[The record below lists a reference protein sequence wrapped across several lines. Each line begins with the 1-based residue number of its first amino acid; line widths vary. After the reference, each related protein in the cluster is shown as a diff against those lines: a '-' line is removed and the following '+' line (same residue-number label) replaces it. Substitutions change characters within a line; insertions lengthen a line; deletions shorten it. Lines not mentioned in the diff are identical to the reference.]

1 MSNLDTG
8 VDKWDPKRVVVW
20 VTRAVSYVAYV
31 YVLFVEI
38 ILLLGFL
45 LKLFGANPT
54 SGFVDWA
61 YRNLDRVMEPFRG
74 IFSPIELGTPGNSDV
89 PAEFET
95 SVLFAMVIYG
105 ILLLVIHIVIQ
116 WLTHRIDKID
126 RDAKAESQRDEYD
139 RAAMELEARRA
150 AAGLP
155 PTNPA
160 PVAPSVP
167 PVPAPAPSAPAP
179 VAEPA
184 APNPPAATPAPT
196 APAPPPPDPTPAS
209 TPRPGST
216 PTPPPPPP
224 PS

>member
-8 VDKWDPKRVVVW
+8 VDKWDPRRVVVW

-74 IFSPIELGTPGNSDV
+74 IFSPIELGTPGNSEV

-95 SVLFAMVIYG
+95 SILFAMVIYG
-105 ILLLVIHIVIQ
+105 LVALVIYIVIQ
-116 WLTHRIDKID
+116 WLTHRIEKMD
-126 RDAKAESQRDEYD
+126 REARAHAQREEYE
-139 RAAMELEARRA
+139 RATAELEARRA

-155 PTNPA
+155 PTNPG

-167 PVPAPAPSAPAP
+167 PSPPIVPATPSSPGVP
-179 VAEPA
+179 H
-184 APNPPAATPAPT
+184 APT
-196 APAPPPPDPTPAS
+196 APTPTQPQP
-209 TPRPGST
+209 TR
-216 PTPPPPPP
+216 TPPPPPP
-224 PS
+224 PPS